1 MHDIEPF
8 YQWNHL
14 YSSEEDEESPFFN
27 TEHSEFYFTNAVYNY
42 MIHPQWD
49 SFGSPT
55 LYVKMLYVDY
65 PSGYAILE
73 FIGEWNDCINNDIMT
88 LKRELID
95 VLIDKGVIKF
105 LLLGEHIMNFH
116 SSDDSYYEEWFEDIE
131 EGWIALVNFR
141 QHVLEEFKQARID
154 YYLLFGG
161 ELDDIPWRKYQPLKL
176 LEKIDFIVSRRL
188 T

>member
-8 YQWNHL
+8 YLWNHL
-14 YSSEEDEESPFFN
+14 YSSEDDEESPFYH

-49 SFGSPT
+49 SFGSST

-65 PSGYAILE
+65 QLGYAILE
-73 FIGEWNDCINNDIMT
+73 FIGEWNDCIHNDIMT

-95 VLIDKGVIKF
+95 ILIDKGVSKF

-116 SSDDSYYEEWFEDIE
+116 SSDDSYYEEWFEDIDD
-131 EGWIALVNFR
+131 GWIALVNFR
-141 QHVLEEFKQARID
+141 QHVLEEIKQARID

-161 ELDDIPWRKYQPLKL
+161 ELDDIPWRKYHPLKL
-176 LEKIDFIVSRRL
+176 LEKINLIISRRL
-188 T
+188 N